1 MPYLFLKQNKNK
13 LKELGEKD
21 FRLEKEIQ
29 DITESNLKEI
39 FGLEFIKSEFIIQNF
54 SIDTLAFDK
63 EKNSFV
69 LIEYKRGQSFSVI
82 DQGYAYLAAALAHQS
97 DLVLEYN
104 EFKNANLHRKDV
116 DWTQTKVIFIAP
128 SFTSYQEGAINF
140 KDLPIDLWQISNFE
154 NNLILYN
161 QIKPLGASGSIKS
174 ISKSKILKE
183 ISEKVKPYS
192 IEEHLENY
200 GSSKTK
206 ELFKIIHEEIKELDD
221 GIEIKPFKKSVNY
234 IINGKQFVALGIQ
247 KESIR
252 IYLVVDEKFF
262 QDPQKR
268 TRDISEIGRVTAGNR
283 DFNAKNEKDIKYAM
297 RLIKQA
303 YNHA

>member
-1 MPYLFLKQNKNK
+1 MSYLFLKQNKSK
-13 LKELGEKD
+13 LKELGKKD
-21 FRLEKEIQ
+21 FKLEKEIQ

-39 FGLEFIKSEFIIQNF
+39 FGLEFVKSEFTIQNF

-82 DQGYAYLAAALAHQS
+82 DQGYAYLAATLAHQS

-104 EFKNANLHRKDV
+104 ELKNTNLHRKDV

-140 KDLPIDLWQISNFE
+140 KDLPIDLWQISGFE

-161 QIKPLGASGSIKS
+161 QIKPLGTSGSIKS

-183 ISEKVKPYS
+183 VSEKIKPYS

-206 ELFKIIHEEIKELDD
+206 ELFKIIDEEIRGLDD
-221 GIEIKPFKKSVNY
+221 GIEVKPFKKSVNY
-234 IINGKQFVALGIQ
+234 LIDEKQFVALGVQ

-252 IYLVVDEKFF
+252 VYLVVDEKSF
-262 QDPQKR
+262 QDLQKR

-283 DFNAKNEKDIKYAM
+283 DFNVKGEKDIKYAM

-303 YNHA
+303 YNNA